1 MTLKHGIKRQLTIAA
16 ILLLATSC
24 RSGSERDRTIRDRT
38 TADTALVKEAKNIM
52 TIRYEQPYAN
62 PQLNSYVDAPVKA
75 SGRLAWKAAI
85 NSPGLQVG
93 PQDLYVLDDR
103 RALLDA
109 GDVFFAIGLAD
120 RKELGFRRKSNNA
133 FIALGPGTQFYFAD
147 GYQLIRQDFERYNQ
161 SAEAFFVPG
170 LGQYSVLSALF
181 AGPETFI
188 AGVQGLGNPR
198 VPTTSFELYE
208 KPYRGTARRWSHGFD
223 GMIVRPPIDPS
234 GTAVVARRDTV
245 TVVDRQGA
253 RQDIVMAR
261 FQPISCSIGPDGL
274 LYLVGTT
281 GAKVLLRACTLKGE
295 MRWEVPAAIPE
306 LLQPPIV
313 DADGVVY
320 LVAPGNVTA
329 FQAGKRLWEYPVS
342 SPQPRATAFQ
352 DLRLVVADGARVVCL
367 DESGRVLWS
376 YEDKDGE
383 TFVTPPVLDPAGR
396 VLVVSEKSIVVIE

>member
-1 MTLKHGIKRQLTIAA
+1 MTFEYGMKRQLIIAA

-24 RSGSERDRTIRDRT
+24 RSGNGRDRTTHDRT
-38 TADTALVKEAKNIM
+38 TADTALVKEAKNTM
-52 TIRYEQPYAN
+52 NIRYEQPNAN
-62 PQLNSYVDAPVKA
+62 PQLNSYVDATVKA
-75 SGRLAWKAAI
+75 VGRLAWKAAF
-85 NSPGLQVG
+85 NAAGVPGSPR
-93 PQDLYVLDDR
+93 DLYVLDDR

-109 GDVFFAIGLAD
+109 GEAFFAFGLAD

-133 FIALGPGTQFYFAD
+133 FIALGPGTQFYFVD
-147 GYQLIRQDFERYNQ
+147 GYQLIRQDFERYSQ
-161 SAEAFFVPG
+161 SAEDFFVPG

-188 AGVQGLGNPR
+188 AGVQNLGNPR
-198 VPTTSFELYE
+198 SPTTSFELYE

-223 GMIVRPPIDPS
+223 GMVVRPPIDPS
-234 GTAVVARRDTV
+234 GAIVVARRDTA
-245 TVVDRQGA
+245 TVIDRQGA
-253 RQDIVMAR
+253 RQDIVMAP

-274 LYLVGTT
+274 LYLVGTN

-295 MRWEVPAAIPE
+295 TRWEVPAAIPE

-313 DADGVVY
+313 NADGVVY
-320 LVAPGNVTA
+320 LIALGSVKA
-329 FQAGKRLWEYPVS
+329 FQDGQQLWEYPIS
-342 SPQPRATAFQ
+342 SPNARATAFQ

-376 YEDKDGE
+376 YEDKDSE
-383 TFVTPPVLDPAGR
+383 TFVTQPVLDPAGR

>member
-1 MTLKHGIKRQLTIAA
+1 MTLKRGIKRQLIIAA

-24 RSGSERDRTIRDRT
+24 RSGNERDRTTRDRT
-38 TADTALVKEAKNIM
+38 TADTALVKEAKNTM
-52 TIRYEQPYAN
+52 TIRYEQPFAN

-75 SGRLAWKAAI
+75 TGRLAWKAAF
-85 NSPGLQVG
+85 NPAGLPVG

-120 RKELGFRRKSNNA
+120 RKALGFRKKSNNA
-133 FIALGPGTQFYFAD
+133 FLVLGPGTQFYFAD
-147 GYQLIRQDFERYNQ
+147 GYQLIRQDFEHYNER
-161 SAEAFFVPG
+161 AEDFFVPG
-170 LGQYSVLSALF
+170 LGQYSVLFSLF

-188 AGVQGLGNPR
+188 AGVQALGNPR
-198 VPTTSFELYE
+198 VPTSSFELYE
-208 KPYRGTARRWSHGFD
+208 KLYRGTARRWSHGFD
-223 GMIVRPPIDPS
+223 GMIVRPPIDGS
-234 GTAVVARRDTV
+234 GTAIVARRDTV
-245 TVVDRQGA
+245 TVIDRQGVRA
-253 RQDIVMAR
+253 DIVMAH

-295 MRWEVPAAIPE
+295 MRWEVPVAIPE

-320 LVAPGNVTA
+320 LVASGSVTA
-329 FQAGKRLWEYPVS
+329 FQEGRRLWEYPLS
-342 SPQPRATAFQ
+342 SPSARASAFQ
-352 DLRLVVADGARVVCL
+352 DFRLIVADGARVVCL
-367 DESGRVLWS
+367 DESGRAVWS

-383 TFVTPPVLDPAGR
+383 SFVTAPVLDPAGR
-396 VLVVSEKSIVVIE
+396 VLVASGKSIVVIE